1 LRPVFLLTAFGR
13 TPEAEHFS
21 GHEKKKS
28 PMDCGSEWKKLKHE
42 EIKLKPG
49 MPGTEIATR

>member
-28 PMDCGSEWKKLKHE
+28 PMDCGSEWKRLKHE